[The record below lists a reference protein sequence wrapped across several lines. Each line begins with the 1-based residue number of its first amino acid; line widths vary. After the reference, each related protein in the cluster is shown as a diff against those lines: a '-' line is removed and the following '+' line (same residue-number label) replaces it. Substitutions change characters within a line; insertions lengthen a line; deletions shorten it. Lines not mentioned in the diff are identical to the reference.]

1 VTAAIAPLVREIEA
15 RARRDAGFLEVL
27 DALLEAPTGPH
38 GTLQHAAAHN
48 LNEQRRE
55 AVVAEFVDGALP
67 TSRVQALLGYAS
79 PQAVHRLRT
88 RGRLIG
94 SAVGNQTW
102 FPAWQFE
109 SGRLRAELPRILEL
123 LKRYTI
129 DPVAADRIMRLE
141 HADLN
146 GTSIADAIGD
156 PTTSAVAW
164 RMLESLGA

>member
-1 VTAAIAPLVREIEA
+1 MTAAIAPLVREIEA
-15 RARRDAGFLEVL
+15 RARRDARFAEVL

-38 GTLQHAAAHN
+38 GSLQLSAART
-48 LNEQRRE
+48 LNEQRRD
-55 AVVAEFVDGALP
+55 AVVAGFVDGALP
-67 TSRVQALLGYAS
+67 TSRVQELLGYAS

-123 LKRYTI
+123 LKRYTV
-129 DPVAADRIMRLE
+129 DPVVADRVMRLE
-141 HADLN
+141 HDDLG
-146 GTSIADAIGD
+146 GTSIADALRH
-156 PTTSAVAW
+156 PATSGAAW
-164 RMLESLGA
+164 RMLASLGA